1 MKLMRKLWVG
11 TLPPFC
17 IEAMRAKVFSMTG
30 MDIDFDFGKRS
41 IEIVVQHYTV
51 RLQMPQQDVILH
63 AQRMSQKQAISRSL
77 QSASDDVGKLQR
89 IPPKE
94 EQKAQ
99 PSGPFIELKDLKRQ
113 REESL
118 AKNHQTQPRKI
129 FVRNDRSVAT
139 PKYDSSQ

>member
-77 QSASDDVGKLQR
+77 QSASDDVGKLQQ
-89 IPPKE
+89 IQPKE

-99 PSGPFIELKDLKRQ
+99 PRQ
-113 REESL
+113 VWLSTSSLRHRSRSEDEQRHHQLEE
-118 AKNHQTQPRKI
+118 
-129 FVRNDRSVAT
+129 
-139 PKYDSSQ
+139 